1 MRRLA
6 IALLYAGMI
15 GILLSG
21 CASVAVPTYQRTTP
35 PERWSKAPPSPTL
48 INITAREQHSGQ
60 WWSQLHDDTLDR
72 LITESIDI
80 NADLAV
86 AAARLQQAR
95 AVADG
100 AAAARRPR
108 LDASAGAARERS
120 PRSTL
125 RDTDGTSATT
135 PPFTQAR
142 FSAQLEVGY
151 EIDLLGRLSL
161 AKQAADAAVEAS
173 ESDVI
178 ALRRWLA
185 HAVVSGYID
194 VRLADDELLRSRAAQ
209 TLQHAIV
216 RAETQRLVAGLS
228 TRSALREAQR
238 GLDSLIDAERLL
250 DTDRELALTRLAVLL
265 GKAPVDMQLASQD
278 DYFERHAFSGALAP
292 ALPAEVLAERADVA
306 AAWQRVVAAGIDA
319 ERTRRARFP
328 ALTLT
333 SNTGYLSQ
341 SLRAWLTG
349 ESMAWLLQ
357 ASLLTPLL
365 DGGRNKADTKQAIAQ
380 AGEQHAAYRK
390 VVLQALAEVENA
402 LSELESAQARL
413 ALAQAEHQRRSED
426 HEAERAALQAGT
438 ADRPSVVRTELAL
451 IDALSTMRRRQRD
464 AMAAWADAQQAL
476 GE

>member
-6 IALLYAGMI
+6 IALLCTGAI

-21 CASVAVPTYQRTTP
+21 CASVAVPAYSRATP
-35 PERWSKAPPSPTL
+35 PERWSKAPPSSTAVTVAAPEP
-48 INITAREQHSGQ
+48 ITDQ
-60 WWSQLHDDTLDR
+60 WWSTLRDDALDTL
-72 LITESIDI
+72 IVESIDV

-108 LDASAGAARERS
+108 LDASAGAARERN

-125 RDTDGTSATT
+125 RDTDGASAST

-161 AKQAADAAVEAS
+161 AKQTADADVEAS

-185 HAVVSGYID
+185 HAVVSAYID
-194 VRLADDELLRSRAAQ
+194 VRLADDELLRNRAAQ
-209 TLQHAIV
+209 ALQHAIV

-228 TRSALREAQR
+228 TRSALREAER

-250 DTDRELALTRLAVLL
+250 GTDRELALTRLAVLL
-265 GKAPVDMQLASQD
+265 GKAPVDMQLAAQD
-278 DYFERHAFSGALAP
+278 DYFERNFFTGALAP
-292 ALPAEVLAERADVA
+292 GLPAEVLAGRADVA

-333 SNTGYLSQ
+333 SNAGYLSQ
-341 SLRAWLTG
+341 SLRGWLTG
-349 ESMAWLLQ
+349 ESMAWLVQ

-365 DGGRNKADTKQAIAQ
+365 DGGRNQADTERAIA
-380 AGEQHAAYRK
+380 
-390 VVLQALAEVENA
+390 
-402 LSELESAQARL
+402 
-413 ALAQAEHQRRSED
+413 
-426 HEAERAALQAGT
+426 
-438 ADRPSVVRTELAL
+438 
-451 IDALSTMRRRQRD
+451 
-464 AMAAWADAQQAL
+464 
-476 GE
+476 